1 MKPLSR
7 EFLLSRGSCCNNGC
21 MNCPYNMKER
31 SLKNKLYIKA
41 LKDNVWDTYLD
52 TKAGDWKKIYGE
64 MSPIEQ
70 AAWKEKFD
78 EVQEEFDS
86 KRPE

>member
-1 MKPLSR
+1 MEIKSNK
-7 EFLLSRGSCCNNGC
+7 FLI
-21 MNCPYNMKER
+21 EQ
-31 SLKNKLYIKA
+31 LKSNIWKVYR
-41 LKDNVWDTYLD
+41 D
-52 TKAGDWKKIYGE
+52 TKAGDWSDWFEG

-78 EVQEEFDS
+78 EVQEEYDS

>member
-1 MKPLSR
+1 MTNEELM
-7 EFLLSRGSCCNNGC
+7 EQ
-21 MNCPYNMKER
+21 
-31 SLKNKLYIKA
+31 LKTNIWNKYK
-41 LKDNVWDTYLD
+41 D
-52 TKAGDWKKIYGE
+52 TKAGEWHDWYEG